1 MFKGLVMLV
10 LKALNGVFLTSKAD
24 SFLQFFFFY
33 LGGVDLDGSLR
44 RREEEIGIDVINLVK
59 RPSLSVF

>member
-24 SFLQFFFFY
+24 SFLKFFFY
-33 LGGVDLDGSLR
+33 LGIVDLDGSLR

-59 RPSLSVF
+59 RPPLSVL